1 VLHLAKAFKLHG
13 CEKTVLAVRRGREI
27 VKVGEESSDRKDA
40 KRQDVGE
47 PVAEKKR

>member
-1 VLHLAKAFKLHG
+1 MTNAFKVHG

-27 VKVGEESSDRKDA
+27 VKVGEESLDRKDA
-40 KRQDVGE
+40 KREDVAE